1 MKKLKDTKTP
11 QQNRDQMIKLLMLD
25 NGRRLDRL
33 AERVERM
40 RLLLSMEG

>member
-11 QQNRDQMIKLLMLD
+11 QQNRDRMIKLLMLD

-33 AERVERM
+33 AERIERM